1 MAEGNIQKDQKYL
14 VKSAFLNLAGTAL
27 KVIAPV
33 LMIVVA
39 RVFDK
44 ALFGVYVSTQ
54 LWVLTMSRV
63 AVLGLDK
70 GLHRYIPQNIV
81 QGRDRYEG
89 IMESVFGIAQE
100 DYCYRHGGNNYQ
112 RYIEPQFEV
121 LEECPYLCLEEHG
134 IKQGKTDA

>member
-1 MAEGNIQKDQKYL
+1 MSDIKADQKYL
-14 VKSAFLNLAGTAL
+14 VKSTFLNLLGTGL
-27 KVIAPV
+27 KIIAPL

-70 GLHRYIPQNIV
+70 GLHRHLPQNLV

-89 IMESVFGIAQE
+89 IMESVK
-100 DYCYRHGGNNYQ
+100 RT
-112 RYIEPQFEV
+112 V
-121 LEECPYLCLEEHG
+121 LFPWCSPP
-134 IKQGKTDA
+134 AS